1 MKHFVFILTILLI
14 YACDDLKVKKTSTEA
29 ILNEELKSFTWNEVD
44 EYPTFLTCETSGT
57 QHDRKMCFEQT
68 LSNIILNRLESERII
83 VNHDVLD
90 TVLIQFKISDVGDL
104 SLVAFKLD
112 SLTQAEIP
120 NIKDWIISSLDS
132 LPNIEPAIK
141 RGQKVN
147 SEFTLPIII
156 KVN

>member
-1 MKHFVFILTILLI
+1 MKHFVFILALLLLC
-14 YACDDLKVKKTSTEA
+14 ACDDLKVKKTSTEA
-29 ILNEELKSFTWNEVD
+29 ILNEELKSFKWNEVD
-44 EYPTFLTCETSGT
+44 EYPTFSSCEFSST
-57 QHDRKMCFEQT
+57 QQDNKLCFEQT
-68 LSNIILNRLESERII
+68 LSAVILERLQAERII

-90 TVLIQFKISDVGDL
+90 TILIKFKISDLGDL
-104 SLVAFKLD
+104 SLLHFEVD

-120 NIKDWIISSLDS
+120 NIKFLITSSLDS
-132 LPNIEPAIK
+132 LPVIEPAIK